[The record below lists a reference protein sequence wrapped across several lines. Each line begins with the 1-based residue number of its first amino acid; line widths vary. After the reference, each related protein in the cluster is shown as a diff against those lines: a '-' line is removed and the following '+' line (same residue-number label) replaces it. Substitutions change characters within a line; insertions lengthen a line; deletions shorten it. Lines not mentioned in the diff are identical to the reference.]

1 MNEAMK
7 SRVRTSVV
15 SNGVLEE
22 SRAAETVLEFPG
34 QEPPSGEECT
44 ASVARV
50 RGVTLREF
58 PRDLY
63 VPPEALRVFLDSF
76 EGPLDLLL
84 YLIRKHDFDILE
96 ISVSAVT
103 DQYLRYIQLMDQLDV
118 NLAGEYLAMAALLT
132 AIKSRM
138 LLPIQ
143 PSVEEDEEDPR
154 AAIVRRLKGFEH
166 IKRAANQLDEMPRM
180 HREFFPASAE
190 SKLPPEQ
197 RPLPEVELD
206 QLMSAFSD
214 VLLRASYRK
223 HHEMTPEVLSVSERM
238 ADILAQ
244 VASSK
249 TFVPFIALFC
259 LEEGRRGV
267 VVTFL
272 AITQLI
278 QKGSVSVV
286 QNGSFAPIYIAPA
299 DTAKAA

>member
-7 SRVRTSVV
+7 SGVTRSEL

-22 SRAAETVLEFPG
+22 SAAAEPSLKFSGRES
-34 QEPPSGEECT
+34 PSGEEST
-44 ASVARV
+44 VSLARV

-84 YLIRKHDFDILE
+84 YLIRKHDFDVLE

-103 DQYLRYIQLMDQLDV
+103 DQYLQYIQLMDQLDV

-154 AAIVRRLKGFEH
+154 AAIVRRLKEFEH
-166 IKRAANQLDEMPRM
+166 IKRAAKQLDEMPRM

-197 RPLPEVELD
+197 RPLPDVELD

-214 VLLRASYRK
+214 VLLRASYRE
-223 HHEMTPEVLSVSERM
+223 HHEMTAEVLSVSERM

-278 QKGSVSVV
+278 QKGSVNIV

-299 DTAKAA
+299 ETAKAA